1 MYDAIGTRENVKIID
16 KLQNAALNVQV
27 IEYETLLG
35 LNNLHSAQTLYFMS
49 KQNVRARQVVF
60 HVQNSSFKIQAG
72 AMSYFQGQLDMV
84 SGVTVGNAIGRA
96 FTGAVTGESVAQ
108 PEYKGTGMLVSEP
121 SFKHF
126 YLIELEKGQEVVV
139 DKGMFYA
146 AQGSVAFKPI
156 MQKNISS
163 ALFGGEGLFQISLT
177 GPGIIV
183 LESFVPICEVDMI
196 ELQNDVLK
204 VDGNFAILRMGD
216 VSFTVERS
224 AKTLI
229 GSAVSGEG
237 LVNVFR
243 GTGTVWLAPTLKIY
257 SALAASP
264 TGSLP
269 NMNTSDSRSPAK
281 K

>member
-1 MYDAIGTRENVKIID
+1 
-16 KLQNAALNVQV
+16 
-27 IEYETLLG
+27 
-35 LNNLHSAQTLYFMS
+35 
-49 KQNVRARQVVF
+49 
-60 HVQNSSFKIQAG
+60 
-72 AMSYFQGQLDMV
+72 
-84 SGVTVGNAIGRA
+84 
-96 FTGAVTGESVAQ
+96 
-108 PEYKGTGMLVSEP
+108 
-121 SFKHF
+121 
-126 YLIELEKGQEVVV
+126 
-139 DKGMFYA
+139 
-146 AQGSVAFKPI
+146 
-156 MQKNISS
+156 
-163 ALFGGEGLFQISLT
+163 
-177 GPGIIV
+177 V